1 MQIISRGD
9 GGIVFLFLVS
19 KVSYL
24 LEIYMEALIWMAS
37 EICFKVIET
46 GAGWGQSWGWPGAGH
61 GRSWVAAPG
70 TRVPGSLPSSLC
82 DSSKGISEQTLCLC
96 FPIGR
101 MLGKLL
107 GRTRWSQEAQLLT
120 VSFKRSSQD
129 FPDCPVGKI
138 PRFHCKGHEYD
149 PQ

>member
-46 GAGWGQSWGWPGAGH
+46 GAG
-61 GRSWVAAPG
+61 
-70 TRVPGSLPSSLC
+70 
-82 DSSKGISEQTLCLC
+82 
-96 FPIGR
+96 
-101 MLGKLL
+101 
-107 GRTRWSQEAQLLT
+107 
-120 VSFKRSSQD
+120 
-129 FPDCPVGKI
+129 
-138 PRFHCKGHEYD
+138 
-149 PQ
+149 